1 MGKEQVGAQGSLVAG
16 HADAFPD
23 RVRRKVRDRSCRLAG
38 RLLVVASDLPDP
50 PELQCRLR
58 SVLRRLGGKLED
70 VLLGLAVHIFP
81 PFLAGLELAVRNE
94 LPVGDADRIEGKE
107 DPLRFAFL
115 VFRRQHAKRDLV
127 FASGQVRLAEVQPS
141 RLAKKAE
148 LVEVRCQLR
157 GCHFFP
163 VPAIDPP
170 LEWRAGKFEADPRPD
185 VLVACLRDGKCVV
198 ELQPGHRHGLRHG
211 PGIDRPHEPLPA
223 GKKFRV
229 LDPLRFEYLGLGIC
243 GRRFALDPNRV
254 GIGGSERQ
262 GKDKRGE
269 GKTEC

>member
-1 MGKEQVGAQGSLVAG
+1 MGKEHVGAQGSLVAG

-23 RVRRKVRDRSCRLAG
+23 RVRGKIRDRGRRLSG

-50 PELQCRLR
+50 SQLQRGLRL
-58 SVLRRLGGKLED
+58 VLRRLGGKLED
-70 VLLGLAVHIFP
+70 VLLGLAVHVFA
-81 PFLAGLELAVRNE
+81 PFLAGLELAVRDE
-94 LPVGDADRIEGKE
+94 LPVGDEDRVEGE
-107 DPLRFAFL
+107 EEPLHLAFL
-115 VFRRQHAKRDLV
+115 VFRRQHAERDLV
-127 FASGQVRLAEVQPS
+127 LSCAQVRFAEIQPS

-148 LVEVRCQLR
+148 LVEVRCQIPGQHL
-157 GCHFFP
+157 FP

-170 LEWRAGKFEADPRPD
+170 LEWRARKFEADPRPD
-185 VLVACLRDGKCVV
+185 VLVARLGDGKCVV
-198 ELQPGHRHGLRHG
+198 EFQPGLRHGLRHG

-223 GKKFRV
+223 GKKFGM
-229 LDPLRFEYLGLGIC
+229 LDPLRFENFGLGIC